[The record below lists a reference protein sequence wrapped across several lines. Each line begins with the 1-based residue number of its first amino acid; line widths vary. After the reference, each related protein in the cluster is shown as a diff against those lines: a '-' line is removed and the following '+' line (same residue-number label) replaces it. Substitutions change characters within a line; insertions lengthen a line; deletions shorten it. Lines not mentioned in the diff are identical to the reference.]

1 MSKTKNLS
9 GVLENSTSQNFKSDS
24 IINKKMQRTR
34 ILLKKTKQKREN
46 QEGRLTLPY
55 IKTSYLVRVTEIV
68 VIGTSKDKHI
78 SALE

>member
-68 VIGTSKDKHI
+68 IGTSKDKHI

>member
-9 GVLENSTSQNFKSDS
+9 GVLENSTSQNLKSDS
-24 IINKKMQRTR
+24 IIDKKMQRTR

-46 QEGRLTLPY
+46 QEGRLALPY

-68 VIGTSKDKHI
+68 IGTSKDKHI

>member
-46 QEGRLTLPY
+46 QEGRLALPY

>member
-1 MSKTKNLS
+1 M
-9 GVLENSTSQNFKSDS
+9 
-24 IINKKMQRTR
+24 KMQRVR

-46 QEGRLTLPY
+46 QEGRLALSY

-78 SALE
+78 SGLE

>member
-9 GVLENSTSQNFKSDS
+9 GVLENSTSQNSKSDS
-24 IINKKMQRTR
+24 ILDKKMWKTR

-68 VIGTSKDKHI
+68 VIDTSKDKHI

>member
-9 GVLENSTSQNFKSDS
+9 GVLENSTSQNSKSDS
-24 IINKKMQRTR
+24 ILDKKMWKTR
-34 ILLKKTKQKREN
+34 ILSKKTKQKREN

-55 IKTSYLVRVTEIV
+55 IKTSYLVRVPEIV
-68 VIGTSKDKHI
+68 VIDTSKDKHI

>member
-46 QEGRLTLPY
+46 QEGRLALPY

-68 VIGTSKDKHI
+68 IGTSKDKHI

>member
-24 IINKKMQRTR
+24 IIDKKMQRTR

-46 QEGRLTLPY
+46 QEGRLALPY

-68 VIGTSKDKHI
+68 IGTSKDKHI